1 MLDAITLY
9 LEYQNNH
16 VVLLRIIMTGLDLL
30 SCTSRKNKADKDLTR
45 NAVLFWN
52 NFVSWAKVEWL
63 NAKDFNQSIVK
74 RFKQVN
80 ARNFKWLSAKRF
92 NFDLL
97 SYHAVFHA
105 ILELIDDLFSS
116 YEFIL

>member
-45 NAVLFWN
+45 NAVLF
-52 NFVSWAKVEWL
+52 
-63 NAKDFNQSIVK
+63 
-74 RFKQVN
+74 
-80 ARNFKWLSAKRF
+80 
-92 NFDLL
+92 
-97 SYHAVFHA
+97 
-105 ILELIDDLFSS
+105 
-116 YEFIL
+116 